1 MKKILIVI
9 FAIAVT
15 SCVEKKKEIQDE
27 AYSPVDEIK
36 KTEIVKAEEI
46 NNDEQ
51 TISYKLK
58 ENDVPKLGIEKI
70 YDNLGGVRIVLP
82 HEFNNMMRVI
92 NDLEAILNRL
102 KSGTANLE
110 KIQWEVNTITQKNE
124 FEDLSD
130 FIKMIH
136 SYSSN
141 VDLAITTN
149 GYLLK
154 NQIKNL
160 EKKLQTISDLFLDT
174 TSKLK
179 NDLKNYIEKIG
190 MFLPIDYKHYDDLIT
205 HSKETLDAIAFRFN
219 KIQSTLGEKIF
230 KLFLDNNIKP
240 R

>member
-27 AYSPVDEIK
+27 AYSPADEIK

-130 FIKMIH
+130 FINKFNEFSQAYATYEKIRQLDMMIGDNSNPELIEAYKKKIDSRLEDQQLNKEDLMYMNKKNDNFKKMIDV
-136 SYSSN
+136 
-141 VDLAITTN
+141 VDELA
-149 GYLLK
+149 
-154 NQIKNL
+154 KNL
-160 EKKLQTISDLFLDT
+160 MAK
-174 TSKLK
+174 
-179 NDLKNYIEKIG
+179 G
-190 MFLPIDYKHYDDLIT
+190 V
-205 HSKETLDAIAFRFN
+205 
-219 KIQSTLGEKIF
+219 
-230 KLFLDNNIKP
+230 
-240 R
+240 